1 VDVINVINPYTS
13 NFRLVDVLGQL
24 LKTFPAEKGTTLQID
39 ISEYPAGVYYLGD
52 DELGKRIKIVKNR

>member
-1 VDVINVINPYTS
+1 MPADKWNLQPV
-13 NFRLVDVLGQL
+13 FGQI
-24 LKTFPAEKGTTLQID
+24 KRQTLQID